1 MHRGGHW
8 RKRWESK
15 LADMSPDERKK
26 WKKEMGRHM
35 CWGDTS
41 KPAEQGGPAEAKT
54 EA

>member
-26 WKKEMGRHM
+26 WKEEMGRQM
-35 CWGDTS
+35 SWGDTP